1 VKIISDFLGTMIVD
15 PVTIDLGELDPA
27 TGRPL
32 RTILKTTDAD
42 RYQTLI
48 KRLGIRK

>member
-1 VKIISDFLGTMIVD
+1 MIVD
-15 PVTIDLGELDPA
+15 PVTVDLGELDPA

-42 RYQTLI
+42 RYGI
-48 KRLGIRK
+48 KVSEYFI